1 MLAHAKVDIPPG
13 IAWPSGG
20 WCPPTP
26 VEETAFL
33 ELAGEKLKKHEKH
46 FAAHIRHLDFQG

>member
-13 IAWPSGG
+13 I
-20 WCPPTP
+20 
-26 VEETAFL
+26 AFL

-46 FAAHIRHLDFQG
+46 FAARIRHLDFQG